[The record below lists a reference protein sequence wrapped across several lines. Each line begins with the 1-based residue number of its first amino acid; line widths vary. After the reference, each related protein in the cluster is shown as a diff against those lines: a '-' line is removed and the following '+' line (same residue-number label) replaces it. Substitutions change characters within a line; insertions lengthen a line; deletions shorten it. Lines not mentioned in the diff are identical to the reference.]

1 MTALHLATD
10 ATHPVV
16 TPVTAR
22 PIAAL
27 ATRLVARGAGVVL
40 AVAAGMSAL
49 VVTTYAEVIGSAPG
63 GAGSLAALAGNPA
76 IRTLFGEPVA
86 LDDPGGFTVWRT
98 GTVLAVLVSVWA
110 ALSTTRILRGEE
122 DAGRWDLLL
131 SGRVPARTVVAAHLA
146 VLVGAVTAIGAA
158 VTLAMVLTGTAPG
171 GAAVH
176 GASLALIG
184 ATAAGAGGV
193 TSQLLPDRG
202 RAAAAAVA
210 LLLSGLLARMVA
222 DGVPALEWLH
232 WLSPFGLAA
241 LARPYDTDRV
251 LPLLVLAA
259 SAAALLAGAT
269 ALASRRDLHDAPLG
283 TGHPRPPR
291 TRLLGSL
298 PAFAV
303 RRLLRP
309 LAGWTVGIAA
319 FFLLIGVIAESMTTF
334 LTDNPLFA
342 ELAAQAGFAE
352 LGSVEGYAAT
362 LFALLAV
369 PASGFVCARIAGL
382 ARAESARHLDL
393 LLAAPITRRHLLGA
407 ETAATAAGAVVLTAT
422 AGLATWLGTTV
433 VGAPL
438 GLGAAL
444 AGAVNTVP
452 ITALSLGASI
462 LALGRAPA
470 LVVAIGMLP
479 AAGGFVLD
487 VVADSVD
494 APAWVASLS
503 PYAHLAAVPVDP
515 PDLPGALVMLAI
527 GTALA
532 IAGIHAYGR
541 RDIRA
546 G

>member
-1 MTALHLATD
+1 MTALDLTTD
-10 ATHPVV
+10 AARPAV
-16 TPVTAR
+16 TPVTTR
-22 PIAAL
+22 PVAAL
-27 ATRLVARGAGVVL
+27 ATRLVARGAAVVL

-49 VVTTYAEVIGSAPG
+49 VVATYAEVIGSAPG
-63 GAGSLAALAGNPA
+63 GAAALAALTGNPA

-98 GTVLAVLVSVWA
+98 GTVLAVLVAVWA
-110 ALSTTRILRGEE
+110 ALSVTRILRGEE

-131 SGRVPARTVVAAHLA
+131 AGRVPVRTVVAAHLA
-146 VLVGAVTAIGAA
+146 VLVGVVAAIGAA
-158 VTLAMVLTGTAPG
+158 VTLALIATGTAPG

-184 ATAAGAGGV
+184 AVAVGTGGV
-193 TSQLLPDRG
+193 SSQVLPDRG

-241 LARPYDTDRV
+241 LARPYDTDRI
-251 LPLLVLAA
+251 LPLLVLG
-259 SAAALLAGAT
+259 AAAVTLLAGAA
-269 ALASRRDLHDAPLG
+269 ALASRRDLYDAPLG
-283 TGHPRPPR
+283 TGGPRPPR

-298 PAFAV
+298 PAFAI

-309 LAGWTVGIAA
+309 LAGWAVGVAA
-319 FFLLIGVIAESMTTF
+319 FFLLIGVIAKSMTTF

-342 ELAAQAGFAE
+342 ELAARAGFAE

-369 PASGFVCARIAGL
+369 PVGGFVCSRIAGL

-393 LLAAPITRRHLLGA
+393 LLAAPRTRRHLLGA
-407 ETAATAAGAVVLTAT
+407 ETAAATAGAVVLTVT
-422 AGLATWLGTTV
+422 AGLATWVGTTI

-438 GLGAAL
+438 TVGAAL
-444 AGAVNTVP
+444 AGALNTLPVA
-452 ITALSLGASI
+452 ALGLGAAI
-462 LALGRAPA
+462 LAIGRAPT

-487 VVADSVD
+487 VIADSVG
-494 APAWVASLS
+494 APAWVSTLS
-503 PYAHLAAVPVDP
+503 PYDHLAAVPVDP
-515 PDLPGALVMLAI
+515 PDPVATAAMLAI
-527 GTALA
+527 AVAFAVIGTYS
-532 IAGIHAYGR
+532 HTR
-541 RDIRA
+541 RDI